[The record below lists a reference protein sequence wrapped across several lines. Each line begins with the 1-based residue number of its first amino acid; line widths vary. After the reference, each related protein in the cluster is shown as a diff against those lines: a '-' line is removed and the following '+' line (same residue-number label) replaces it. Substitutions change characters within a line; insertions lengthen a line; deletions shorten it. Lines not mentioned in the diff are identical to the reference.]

1 MLNKLFKTEN
11 IKYIISVDDCF
22 ASPEEEQI
30 RNELVIDSMFSFDKV
45 ASFFRKHGKEEQ
57 IDDIQEMLKITDANA
72 NALIQTLIDS
82 IKIEEVVECL
92 KFLHPDRD
100 NVSEEQQGIVNFL
113 NKLQTDGI
121 IDKYVTI
128 PSTHEAE
135 AFDIKS
141 HGMENGAILWL
152 IDKNFSNA
160 KESVTAGIELA
171 KNKIQQATTSD
182 NFIFMLTT
190 IDGSSDDEEDIESKF
205 DKMLLE
211 NGAEKT
217 SFIYYINKNLIMNQ
231 KYDRI
236 AKSLAYGFKRKQCYK
251 LMEVFTN
258 CLHTSCDKT
267 IEKLF
272 KIDQKTLNYVF
283 AEKVQANGESY
294 FEFFNRLVQ
303 IFHEDEY
310 ANILALNMLD
320 ISQNIN
326 HYQTLCESIPQGI
339 SDLTDIQNNLLAVRK
354 KELYDIYVNQK
365 HSEISTGDIFIIR
378 DNYYILATQS
388 CDTFLRK
395 NGERKLKN
403 AILLNIA
410 EAPST
415 CYKYDLSCFCDKDNN
430 FKHPAVTF
438 RDNIVIPFE
447 ILDLCVTNDD
457 GKSCIDISCFEE
469 DCLLDTRYTI
479 NYSKRYK
486 DILTLFSEV
495 LKNKQIID
503 NFLSGNKS
511 EKNTEEIKNAFSY
524 LWNCDSAIKKFE
536 FNGSSLSFPIQRIA
550 RLNELNTI
558 DLLKEYGNMSSRV
571 GHPFDFIKK
580 KEKASDDK

>member
-1 MLNKLFKTEN
+1 M
-11 IKYIISVDDCF
+11 
-22 ASPEEEQI
+22 
-30 RNELVIDSMFSFDKV
+30 
-45 ASFFRKHGKEEQ
+45 
-57 IDDIQEMLKITDANA
+57 
-72 NALIQTLIDS
+72 
-82 IKIEEVVECL
+82 
-92 KFLHPDRD
+92 
-100 NVSEEQQGIVNFL
+100 NFL
-113 NKLQTDGI
+113 TKLQTDGI
-121 IDKYVTI
+121 IEKYVTI

-135 AFDIKS
+135 VFDTKS
-141 HGMENGAILWL
+141 QGMENGAILWL
-152 IDKNFSNA
+152 IDKSFSNA
-160 KESVTAGIELA
+160 QESVTAGIELA

-190 IDGSSDDEEDIESKF
+190 IDGSSDVEEDIESKF

-231 KYDRI
+231 KYERI

-283 AEKVQANGESY
+283 TEKVQANGESY

-310 ANILALNMLD
+310 AHILASNMLD

-326 HYQTLCESIPQGI
+326 HYQNLCESIPQGI

-365 HSEISTGDIFIIR
+365 HSEISTGDIFIIG
-378 DNYYILATQS
+378 DKYYILATQS

-403 AILLNIA
+403 AILLNID
-410 EAPST
+410 EATKT
-415 CYKYDLSCFCDKDNN
+415 CYKYDLSCFCDKDNK
-430 FKHPAVTF
+430 FKHPAVIF
-438 RDNIVIPFE
+438 RDNSVIPFE

-511 EKNTEEIKNAFSY
+511 KKNTEEIKNAFSY

-536 FNGSSLSFPIQRIA
+536 FNGSSLSFPVQRTA

-571 GHPFDFIKK
+571 GHPFDFMKK
-580 KEKASDDK
+580 DEILE